1 LGQLSHQCASRQNQ
15 LPRPDKDVFDL
26 IEHPVS
32 DFPLRYESAASCHI
46 LKLTR
51 GHPHLVQLLCYEIVE
66 LKNRQSPLQR
76 LLVTIDDVDTAIPNA
91 LQTGDFFFADIA
103 NQVGAT
109 GLAVLKLIAENG
121 QNSLMYRSILEQQ
134 QFDSL
139 DETLALLV

>member
-1 LGQLSHQCASRQNQ
+1 
-15 LPRPDKDVFDL
+15 
-26 IEHPVS
+26 
-32 DFPLRYESAASCHI
+32 
-46 LKLTR
+46 
-51 GHPHLVQLLCYEIVE
+51 LVQLLCYEIVE